1 MKNPFYFSIRYP
13 KATLL
18 ILLLLTVI
26 IGLGIRQL
34 ETRNSFTGELP
45 ATDPINLAIEAVK
58 THFGERSV
66 VLIGIEADNIYTPST
81 AKKIKQLSLALQ
93 EIPYVQPDEI
103 LSLATVSNV
112 SKRSWGLETN
122 GFLEDIPQAETG
134 WQQLRTDVEN
144 NPTVANRLVSSDGTL
159 AVIAAVLDD
168 DFDGGEVYDAIKDLA
183 NSYAT
188 PEKIY
193 ITGAPI
199 LVEDVQRGISSDS
212 RRFIAIAI
220 VLIFIGFF
228 ICFRR
233 LSGVL
238 LPVAMVI
245 TSIIW
250 TMGIMGYLGLPIT
263 VVSNALPV
271 IMIAVAS
278 SYGIHFMNTYYNLA
292 EKLEDRKAL
301 AIGTLQKIGMPIFIT
316 GLTSSLS
323 SASLLIFKITSLQQ
337 FGIIGAIGF
346 ALATLICLTLLP
358 ATCTLLPTPKK
369 KNYSDRFILPLLHRV
384 TTNAQQYR
392 WGIIGI
398 YTLLIPVFLFYAGQI
413 KVGDDYLKFFPK
425 NHEGR
430 LAATTFNEK
439 LNGVRV
445 MDIVVDAS
453 NYGGIKDEQF
463 FQEMEDFQRYLNN
476 LPNVGSS
483 YSYCDLVKH
492 LHISMNENPTA
503 TPTNEE
509 IAQYL
514 MLHEMSATPNEV
526 FAIRSEDDQL
536 AKVQLFLKSS
546 DPEQHKVLYEQIQET
561 GSPFFTKLN
570 GELNFGGDVMH
581 RIALGSYIVKGK
593 IQNIALA
600 LLIVLLSCLIIFRSL
615 TKGLLTLLPILV
627 SLIMVFGIMGMIGI
641 RLGISTSL
649 LTAMIVG
656 IGIDF
661 AIHYLVSF
669 LDARKSLV
677 NHDALLH
684 TSAHTGRAITYD
696 AISNIAGFS
705 VLSFS
710 GFLPVQHFGW
720 LLAFSMLLIF
730 LNTLLLYPAFLGRP
744 ASSAVRQVNPNL
756 QQMN

>member
-1 MKNPFYFSIRYP
+1 MKNFIYFSIRYP
-13 KATLL
+13 KATLF
-18 ILLLLTVI
+18 ILLFSTVI

-45 ATDPINLAIEAVK
+45 STDPINVAIETVK
-58 THFGERSV
+58 AHFGERSV
-66 VLIGIEADNIYTPST
+66 VLIGIEADNIYTPNT
-81 AKKIKQLSLALQ
+81 AEKIKQLSLALQ
-93 EIPYVQPDEI
+93 EIPYVQPDEV

-112 SKRSWGLETN
+112 SKRSWGLETK
-122 GFLEDIPQAETG
+122 GFLDDIPQTEAD

-144 NPTVANRLVSSDGTL
+144 NATVVNRLVSSDGTL

-168 DFDGGEVYDAIKDLA
+168 DFDGNEVYDAIEHLA

-199 LVEDVQRGISSDS
+199 LVEDIQRGISSDF

-233 LSGVL
+233 LSGVI

-245 TSIIW
+245 TSIVW

-278 SYGIHFMNTYYNLA
+278 SYGIHFMNTYYNLV
-292 EKLEDRKAL
+292 EKIEDRKAL
-301 AIGTLQKIGMPIFIT
+301 ALATLQKIGMPIVIT

-358 ATCTLLPTPKK
+358 AACALLPTPKQ
-369 KNYSDRFILPLLHRV
+369 KNYSDPFILPFLHRI

-392 WGIIGI
+392 WVIIGL
-398 YTLLIPVFLFYAGQI
+398 YTLLMPVFLFYAGQI
-413 KVGDDYLKFFPK
+413 KIGDDYLKFFPK
-425 NHEGR
+425 THEGR

-453 NYGGIKDEQF
+453 NYGSIKEEQF
-463 FQEMEDFQRYLNN
+463 FQEMEDFQYYLNT

-483 YSYCDLVKH
+483 YSYGDLVKH
-492 LHISMNENPTA
+492 LHKSMNENSTT

-514 MLHEMSATPNEV
+514 MLHEMSATPSEV

-546 DPEQHKVLYEQIQET
+546 DPEQHQELYEQIQKT
-561 GSPFFTKLN
+561 GSSFFTQLN
-570 GELNFGGDVMH
+570 GEINFGGDVMH

-600 LLIVLLSCLIIFRSL
+600 LFIVLLSCLIIFRSL
-615 TKGLLTLLPILV
+615 LKGLLTLLPILV
-627 SLIMVFGIMGMIGI
+627 SLIMVFGIMGMTGI

-661 AIHYLVSF
+661 AVHYLVSF
-669 LDARKSLV
+669 FDARKSLTTH
-677 NHDALLH
+677 NALLH

-730 LNTLLLYPAFLGRP
+730 LNTLLLYPAFIGRR
-744 ASSAVRQVNPNL
+744 ASKPLRQISTNL
-756 QQMN
+756 Q

>member
-1 MKNPFYFSIRYP
+1 MKNPFYLSIRYP
-13 KATLL
+13 KVTLL
-18 ILLLLTVI
+18 LLLLLTVI

-45 ATDPINLAIEAVK
+45 ATDPINLDIEAVK
-58 THFGERSV
+58 AHFGDRSV
-66 VLIGIEADNIYTPST
+66 VLIGIEADNIYSQNT
-81 AKKIKQLSLALQ
+81 AEKIKQLSLALQ

-122 GFLEDIPQAETG
+122 GFLEDIPQTEAD

-144 NPTVANRLVSSDGTL
+144 NATVANRLVSKDGTL

-168 DFDGGEVYDAIKDLA
+168 NFDGGKVYDAVKDLA
-183 NSYAT
+183 NSYAK
-188 PEKIY
+188 PEKTY

-245 TSIIW
+245 TSIVW

-278 SYGIHFMNTYYNLA
+278 SYGIHFMNTYYHLA
-292 EKLEDRKAL
+292 AKIEGRKAL
-301 AIGTLQKIGMPIFIT
+301 ATATLQKIGMPILIT

-358 ATCTLLPTPKK
+358 AACALLPTPKK
-369 KNYSDRFILPLLHRV
+369 KVYSDRLILLFLNWI
-384 TTNAQQYR
+384 TANAQQYR

-398 YTLLIPVFLFYAGQI
+398 YMLSIPVFLFYAGQI
-413 KVGDDYLKFFPK
+413 KIGDDYLKFFPK
-425 NHEGR
+425 MHEGR
-430 LAATTFNEK
+430 LAAATFNEK

-453 NYGGIKDEQF
+453 NYGGIKQEQF

-492 LHISMNENPTA
+492 LHTNMNENESA

-514 MLHEMSATPNEV
+514 MLHEMSATPSEV

-546 DPEQHKVLYEQIQET
+546 DPEQHKVLYEQIQEA
-561 GSPFFTKLN
+561 GSQFFSQLN

-593 IQNIALA
+593 IQNITLA
-600 LLIVLLSCLIIFRSL
+600 LFIVLLSCLIIFRSL
-615 TKGLLTLLPILV
+615 AKGLLTLLPILV

-669 LDARKSLV
+669 FDARKSLAT
-677 NHDALLH
+677 HDALLH
-684 TSAHTGRAITYD
+684 TSTHTGRAITYD
-696 AISNIAGFS
+696 AVSNIAGFS

-720 LLAFSMLLIF
+720 FLAFSMLLIF

-744 ASSAVRQVNPNL
+744 ASSSVRQVNPNL